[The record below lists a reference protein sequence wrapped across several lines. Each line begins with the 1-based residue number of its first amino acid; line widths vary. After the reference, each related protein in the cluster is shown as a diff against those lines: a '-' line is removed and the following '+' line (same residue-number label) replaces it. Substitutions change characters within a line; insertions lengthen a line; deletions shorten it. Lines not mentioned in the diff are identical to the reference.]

1 MQKESSTT
9 FVRMKDKKLSKNY
22 CDIHELPSILYFDII
37 WKALFLILR
46 ILEICAR
53 EVSKFLEKSGTF

>member
-1 MQKESSTT
+1 
-9 FVRMKDKKLSKNY
+9 MKDKKLSKNY

-46 ILEICAR
+46 ILELCAR
-53 EVSKFLEKSGTF
+53 EVSKFLEKFGTF